1 MLRDGRLFGKMVEE
15 VDRMQKCNFC
25 GRWFKNKQAVR
36 AHLKY
41 CQEYRELRLNV
52 KVKQTVKNTLREVKL

>member
-1 MLRDGRLFGKMVEE
+1 
-15 VDRMQKCNFC
+15 MQKCNFC